1 MPDLYR
7 ADRRMPRATRTARP
21 PADRSKPLPVRPT
34 RFWWSLRPAKA
45 GVKRWQEK
53 ITAHR
58 RPHLWLP
65 GRHGA
70 RQNQPGI
77 QLAGAEQSVMNWFIN
92 RQDSG
97 STAFIPML
105 MAESLALNLLF
116 RAVRRRAPRHRA
128 NGWVHRSRALLWPL
142 EFPDGLLEA
151 RPPGLAEINVRLP
164 SATDPG
170 R

>member
-7 ADRRMPRATRTARP
+7 ADRRMPPRDPYRTPPGRPLQAAPRAADPVLMELARGEG
-21 PADRSKPLPVRPT
+21 RCQEV
-34 RFWWSLRPAKA
+34 A
-45 GVKRWQEK
+45 GK
-53 ITAHR
+53 ITAYR
-58 RPHLWLP
+58 RPHLWPP

-77 QLAGAEQSVMNWFIN
+77 QLAGGEQSVINWFIN

-116 RAVRRRAPRHRA
+116 RAVRPRASRHRA
-128 NGWVHRSRALLWPL
+128 TDGFTGAAPCSEHWNFLTRSWKR
-142 EFPDGLLEA
+142 D
-151 RPPGLAEINVRLP
+151 R
-164 SATDPG
+164 
-170 R
+170 